1 MGLCSPSSGTYVIIF
16 LGASKKKVLR
26 KTAVNPPKP
35 EFFSNFDPETSKQL
49 DSSLNRFKIGT
60 STYHTNFVKFGP
72 LSSHFLGI
80 LVSGRKVKTAENLRL
95 LSGEVWIFELDR

>member
-35 EFFSNFDPETSKQL
+35 EFFSKFDPETSKQL
-49 DSSLNRFKIGT
+49 DSSLNLVQSVQDRYEHLSYKFCKIWTTQFPFFWDTRFRSKG
-60 STYHTNFVKFGP
+60 
-72 LSSHFLGI
+72 
-80 LVSGRKVKTAENLRL
+80 ENGGK
-95 LSGEVWIFELDR
+95 SQTPEW

>member
-26 KTAVNPPKP
+26 KTAVNPLKP

-49 DSSLNRFKIGT
+49 DSSLNLVQSVQDR
-60 STYHTNFVKFGP
+60 YEH
-72 LSSHFLGI
+72 LS
-80 LVSGRKVKTAENLRL
+80 
-95 LSGEVWIFELDR
+95 